1 MDKEIKK
8 IQLDLDELL
17 LNIDGVEDDKD
28 DVYNMERNIQELNAN
43 YDKIDDRYSKIKE
56 EIEEQPDNEK
66 PLINKLKSIE
76 YDMSKCKK
84 KITEKEAKVEKLKR
98 MDKYYEG
105 ELEGAEKMKAERD
118 ILLENQKRVDNQGLI
133 IDSIQENVKVVGT
146 NLNNINTELNSQG
159 EKIDRIHGRVIET
172 EQEVKK
178 TAKIMNKLE
187 RKQSCSKII
196 TVIAIILFGIFDVAF
211 GIFCLYKKLK

>member
-1 MDKEIKK
+1 
-8 IQLDLDELL
+8 
-17 LNIDGVEDDKD
+17 
-28 DVYNMERNIQELNAN
+28 
-43 YDKIDDRYSKIKE
+43 
-56 EIEEQPDNEK
+56 
-66 PLINKLKSIE
+66 
-76 YDMSKCKK
+76 
-84 KITEKEAKVEKLKR
+84 
-98 MDKYYEG
+98 
-105 ELEGAEKMKAERD
+105 MKAERD

-159 EKIDRIHGRVIET
+159 EKIDRIHERVIET

>member
-1 MDKEIKK
+1 MIWINVKK
-8 IQLDLDELL
+8 
-17 LNIDGVEDDKD
+17 N
-28 DVYNMERNIQELNAN
+28 NNW
-43 YDKIDDRYSKIKE
+43 
-56 EIEEQPDNEK
+56 
-66 PLINKLKSIE
+66 KL
-76 YDMSKCKK
+76 
-84 KITEKEAKVEKLKR
+84 AKVEKLKR

-105 ELEGAEKMKAERD
+105 GLEGAEKMKAERD

-159 EKIDRIHGRVIET
+159 EKIDRIHDRVIET

-187 RKQSCSKII
+187 RKQSCSKIV

-211 GIFCLYKKLK
+211 GIFGLYKKLK

>member
-1 MDKEIKK
+1 
-8 IQLDLDELL
+8 
-17 LNIDGVEDDKD
+17 
-28 DVYNMERNIQELNAN
+28 MERNIQELNAN

-76 YDMSKCKK
+76 YDMNKCKK

-133 IDSIQENVKVVGT
+133 IDSIQENIKVIGT
-146 NLNNINTELNSQG
+146 NLNKENNLDFETLELMINQIKKLMNSINQKKQENNKENINKE
-159 EKIDRIHGRVIET
+159 IENKLKYYNEHILEAS
-172 EQEVKK
+172 EQKSLSNIKK
-178 TAKIMNKLE
+178 TKSFNDNYFKNAEKEKEKNINNNTNNE
-187 RKQSCSKII
+187 INNDI
-196 TVIAIILFGIFDVAF
+196 NN
-211 GIFCLYKKLK
+211 Y

>member
-17 LNIDGVEDDKD
+17 LNIDGVDDDKD

-76 YDMSKCKK
+76 YDMNKCKK
-84 KITEKEAKVEKLKR
+84 K
-98 MDKYYEG
+98 
-105 ELEGAEKMKAERD
+105 
-118 ILLENQKRVDNQGLI
+118 
-133 IDSIQENVKVVGT
+133 
-146 NLNNINTELNSQG
+146 
-159 EKIDRIHGRVIET
+159 
-172 EQEVKK
+172 
-178 TAKIMNKLE
+178 
-187 RKQSCSKII
+187 
-196 TVIAIILFGIFDVAF
+196 
-211 GIFCLYKKLK
+211 

>member
-1 MDKEIKK
+1 
-8 IQLDLDELL
+8 
-17 LNIDGVEDDKD
+17 
-28 DVYNMERNIQELNAN
+28 MERNIQELNAN

-76 YDMSKCKK
+76 YDMNKCKK

-133 IDSIQENVKVVGT
+133 IDSIHENVKVVGT
-146 NLNNINTELNSQG
+146 NLNYNFCKENNFDFETLELMINQI
-159 EKIDRIHGRVIET
+159 K
-172 EQEVKK
+172 
-178 TAKIMNKLE
+178 KIMNSINQKKQENNKENINKENENKLIYYNE
-187 RKQSCSKII
+187 PILEDFEEQKQLSNEKI
-196 TVIAIILFGIFDVAF
+196 
-211 GIFCLYKKLK
+211 KKTKSFNDNYLKNTEKEK